1 MLKVLAQE
9 PVKADVKYGIPVEV
23 ESCYNVILTNDLNL
37 IQHSNSD
44 ANLAARLKLIKLPAG
59 VQATWSEI
67 RPEEMEVLLLTV
79 LSNLMKAIGL
89 EHSANCLHYGSNCPV
104 MALP

>member
-9 PVKADVKYGIPVEV
+9 PVKADVKYGIPIEV

-37 IQHSNSD
+37 IQHSSSD

-67 RPEEMEVLLLTV
+67 EPEDMEILLLTV
-79 LSNLMKAIGL
+79 LNNLMGAIESDL
-89 EHSANCLHYGSNCPV
+89 SANALHYGSNYPV
-104 MALP
+104 ITLP